1 MFLELNQVTHFFEI
15 PTESTNLLLLN
26 AIYQFKLASLFDN
39 THPSNPAS
47 LPTHPPKIKSIN
59 KSLHVFLL
67 YPSKSF
73 PQQLSD
79 RNSPIDIIALSET
92 FLTDKVSKLV
102 DIPGYTLHSI
112 GRKQSKGGDVCL
124 LLKHGIRCKWRK
136 DLEEFIE
143 KESEHI
149 FIEITSKCGRKI
161 VVGSSYRAPTLIQI
175 NSEIT

>member
-1 MFLELNQVTHFFEI
+1 MSSDDISDLLFDRLGHPLYDENV
-15 PTESTNLLLLN
+15 TESLWNDKCDYLNVEDCTNLNPKNYNMNILQLNIWSLLAHQAEL
-26 AIYQFKLASLFDN
+26 
-39 THPSNPAS
+39 
-47 LPTHPPKIKSIN
+47 KI
-59 KSLHVFLL
+59 LL
-67 YPSKSF
+67 
-73 PQQLSD
+73 QQLGN
-79 RNSPIDIIALSET
+79 RNSSIDIIALSET

-124 LLKHGIRCKWRK
+124 LLKHGIRCKRRK